1 MVADLP
7 GLIEG
12 AAEGAGLGHLFLR
25 HLQRTRL
32 LLHVVD
38 MAAFDGGDPVV
49 QAKAI
54 IQELR
59 KYDESLYQKPRWIV
73 LNKLDMVPAE
83 ERAALVKDFVK
94 RLRWKGPVFQI
105 SALAREGLDPMV
117 QAIYEHVAAQKVQAP
132 AEVDPRFDAK
142 PVVQAPVGFDDD

>member
-1 MVADLP
+1 M
-7 GLIEG
+7 
-12 AAEGAGLGHLFLR
+12 
-25 HLQRTRL
+25 
-32 LLHVVD
+32 
-38 MAAFDGGDPVV
+38 
-49 QAKAI
+49 
-54 IQELR
+54 
-59 KYDESLYQKPRWIV
+59 

-83 ERAALVKDFVK
+83 ERAALVKDFIK

-142 PVVQAPVGFDDD
+142 PVVQALVGFDDD